1 MIRPSGTVTFLLTDI
16 EGSTRRWE
24 TDAES
29 MRSALT
35 AHDEVL
41 RSAIEAHGGW
51 LFKHT
56 GDGVCAAFGSARAAI
71 DAATDAQRRLGLP
84 VRMGIATG
92 EAQERDGDYFG
103 PALNRAARV
112 MAVGHGGQI
121 LVAATTAALV
131 DGADLLDLG
140 ERRLRD
146 LSGAHR
152 LFQVRGDG
160 LAEVFPEL
168 RTLDAVPGNLPVQS
182 ANLVGRELAVKDL
195 AALIPAHRLVTLTGV
210 GGVGKTRLAVQVAA
224 ELAGD
229 FPDGVWLVELAPIGD
244 PAAVPSAVATVLGV
258 TAQAGSTITE
268 SIANVLS
275 GRRLLIV
282 LDNCEH
288 VLDAAAALV
297 ETILARAAT
306 LTVVATSREGLRVAA
321 EWLWPVPS
329 LNVGANAGAA
339 AVELFVERARAV
351 NPGFEVL
358 EDAEMEAVTEICRRL
373 DGNAL
378 AIELAAARMMSMSPQ
393 DVRDR
398 LDDRFRLLA
407 GPRRGLER
415 HQTLR
420 QMVQWSYD
428 LLDDNEK
435 AVLSRCSVFSDGFDV
450 NAATHVCDGL
460 DEYAVLDVLDSLVRK
475 SLVSAERLG
484 GHARYGML
492 ETIRQFAVDQLTA
505 ATNADE
511 VRDRHARHFAD
522 QATANWDV
530 WDSPRQH
537 VALAWFSAEFANL
550 RTAFRWASDRDE
562 IATATAIAAH
572 TAVVGYCLQ
581 RLEAVGWAEELLP
594 AATTGDVRQLPRLYS
609 AAGLCVF
616 TGHLEAATRYAQTAV
631 ALETDT
637 RYDPFPTGWS
647 SLWELAALLY
657 SGQIERY
664 LEIAATMTTHD
675 GFRHGV
681 GLAATLYLLPAIGR
695 SVEAMAIA
703 EDALTATRKHGNPF
717 WIAFALQGYGRA
729 FAETD
734 PQRALAVFRQGLLY
748 TEELQIP
755 DRHDSIARDAAP
767 VEALHGDLQ
776 RGLSLFDSTINSLH
790 RTGNIANLATILAH
804 LTVVFERIGQPDVAA
819 TIYGSSTSAGINTTI
834 VVDLT
839 AVVDRL
845 RAKLGDTVFHERV
858 ATGAAMGPAE
868 AVLYARQQIQ
878 LVAQN
883 SKQTNHSHTAPR
895 NTPSRKAPRPAR

>member
-1 MIRPSGTVTFLLTDI
+1 MRPSGTVTFLFTDI

-24 TDAES
+24 TDAEA
-29 MRSALT
+29 MRSALA

-41 RSAIEAHGGW
+41 RSAVEAHGGW

-56 GDGVCAAFGSARAAI
+56 GDGVCAAFGTARAAI

-84 VRMGIATG
+84 VRMGVATG
-92 EAQERDGDYFG
+92 EAQERNGDYFG

-121 LVAATTAALV
+121 LVAAGTAALV

-152 LFQVRGDG
+152 LFQVRAHG

-182 ANLVGRELAVKDL
+182 TRLIGRELAVKDL

-229 FPDGVWLVELAPIGD
+229 FPDGVWLVELAPVGD

-258 TAQAGSTITE
+258 TPQAGSTVTE

-275 GRRLLIV
+275 GRRLLV
-282 LDNCEH
+282 VWDNCEH

-297 ETILARAAT
+297 DAILARAST
-306 LTVVATSREGLRVAA
+306 VTVVATSREGLRVAA

-329 LNVGANAGAA
+329 LDVGATDAAA
-339 AVELFVERARAV
+339 AVELFVDRARAV
-351 NPGFEVL
+351 NPGFGVL
-358 EDAEMEAVTEICRRL
+358 QDAEAEAVTEICRRL

-428 LLDDNEK
+428 LLDDNER
-435 AVLSRCSVFSDGFDV
+435 ALLGRCSVFADGFDLA
-450 NAATHVCDGL
+450 AATHVWDGL

-484 GHARYGML
+484 GHARYAML
-492 ETIRQFAVDQLTA
+492 ETIRQFAADQLA
-505 ATNADE
+505 AAANTNE
-511 VRDRHARHFAD
+511 VRDRHARYFAE
-522 QATANWDV
+522 QATAYWDV
-530 WDSPRQH
+530 WDSPRQR

-550 RTAFRWASDRDE
+550 RTAFRWASDQGE
-562 IATATAIAAH
+562 LATATAIAAH
-572 TAVVGYCLQ
+572 TAMVGYCLQ

-594 AATTGDVRQLPRLYS
+594 AATAGDVRQLPRLYS
-609 AAGLCVF
+609 AAGLCLF
-616 TGHLEAATRYAQTAV
+616 TGHLGAATRYAQTAV
-631 ALETDT
+631 ALETDP
-637 RYDPFPTGWS
+637 RYDPFPKGWS
-647 SLWELAALLY
+647 SMWEAAAHLY
-657 SGQIERY
+657 SGRIERY
-664 LEIAATMTTHD
+664 LEIAATMTGQD
-675 GFRHGV
+675 GLSHGL

-703 EDALTATRKHGNPF
+703 EDALTVTRDYGNPF

-729 FAETD
+729 ITESD

-748 TEELQIP
+748 TQELQLP
-755 DRHDSIARDAAP
+755 ERHDSIARDAAP

-776 RGLSLFDSTINSLH
+776 QGLALFDSTIDSLH
-790 RTGNIANLATILAH
+790 RTGHIANVATILAH
-804 LTVVFERIGQPDVAA
+804 LAVVFERIERPEIAA
-819 TIYGSSTSAGINTTI
+819 TIYGSSTSDGISTAS
-834 VVDLT
+834 VVDLRP
-839 AVVDRL
+839 VVDRL
-845 RAKLGDTVFHERV
+845 QAKLGDTVFHERV

-868 AVLYARQQIQ
+868 AVLYARHHIQ
-878 LVAQN
+878 LADQN
-883 SKQTNHSHTAPR
+883 SKQTNHGQTAPR

>member
-1 MIRPSGTVTFLLTDI
+1 MRPSGTVTFLLTDI
-16 EGSTRRWE
+16 VGSTRRWE
-24 TDAES
+24 SDAEA
-29 MRSALT
+29 MRSALAT
-35 AHDEVL
+35 HDEVL
-41 RSAIEAHGGW
+41 RSAVEAHGGW

-84 VRMGIATG
+84 VRMGVATG

-121 LVAATTAALV
+121 LVAAATAALV

-152 LFQVRGDG
+152 LFQVRADG
-160 LAEVFPEL
+160 LPEVFPEL

-182 ANLVGRELAVKDL
+182 TNLVGRELAVKDL
-195 AALIPAHRLVTLTGV
+195 AALISAHRLVTLTGV

-229 FPDGVWLVELAPIGD
+229 FSDGVWLVELAPVGD

-258 TAQAGSTITE
+258 TPQAGSTVTE
-268 SIANVLS
+268 SIAHVLS
-275 GRRLLIV
+275 GRRLLMV

-297 ETILARAAT
+297 EAILARAAMV
-306 LTVVATSREGLRVAA
+306 TVVATSREGLRVAA

-329 LNVGANAGAA
+329 LDVGASAGAA
-339 AVELFVERARAV
+339 AVELFVDRARAV
-351 NPGFEVL
+351 NPGFGVL
-358 EDAEMEAVTEICRRL
+358 QDAEAEAVTEICRRL

-428 LLDDNEK
+428 LLDDNER
-435 AVLSRCSVFSDGFDV
+435 ALLGRCSVFADGFDLK
-450 NAATHVCDGL
+450 AATHVWDGL

-484 GHARYGML
+484 GHARYAML
-492 ETIRQFAVDQLTA
+492 ETIRQFAADQLTA
-505 ATNADE
+505 ATNTNE
-511 VRDRHARHFAD
+511 VRDRHARYFAE
-522 QATANWDV
+522 QATAYWDV

-550 RTAFRWASDRDE
+550 RTAFRWANDRGE
-562 IATATAIAAH
+562 LATATAIAAH

-581 RLEAVGWAEELLP
+581 RLEAVGWAEELLA
-594 AATTGDVRQLPRLYS
+594 AATAGDVRQLPRLYS

-631 ALETDT
+631 ALETNPH
-637 RYDPFPTGWS
+637 YDPFPKGWAS
-647 SLWELAALLY
+647 MWEAATHIY
-657 SGQIERY
+657 SGRIERY
-664 LEIAATMTTHD
+664 LEIAASLTEQD
-675 GFRHGV
+675 GLGHV
-681 GLAATLYLLPAIGR
+681 LGLAATLYLLPAIGR
-695 SVEAMAIA
+695 SAEAMAIA
-703 EDALTATRKHGNPF
+703 QDALTATRDYGNPF

-729 FAETD
+729 FTESD
-734 PQRALAVFRQGLLY
+734 PQRALAVFREGLLY
-748 TEELQIP
+748 TEELQLP
-755 DRHDSIARDAAP
+755 DRHDSTARDAAP

-776 RGLSLFDSTINSLH
+776 QGLALFDSTIDSLH
-790 RTGNIANLATILAH
+790 RSGHIANLILAH
-804 LTVVFERIGQPDVAA
+804 LTVVFERIERPEIAA
-819 TIYGSSTSAGINTTI
+819 TIYGSSTSDGINTAS
-834 VVDLT
+834 VVDLRP
-839 AVVDRL
+839 VVDRL
-845 RAKLGDTVFHERV
+845 RVKLGDTVFHERV
-858 ATGAAMGPAE
+858 RTGVAMGLAE
-868 AVLYARQQIQ
+868 AVLYARHQIQ
-878 LVAQN
+878 LASQN
-883 SKQTNHSHTAPR
+883 SKSKNYGQAAPG
-895 NTPSRKAPRPAR
+895 NTSTRKAPQPAR